1 MQTPG
6 FQGSAVIF
14 DTYTCISI
22 GFKSL
27 AEGVA
32 GGNFEHYYMY
42 LYVILGLTKI
52 YRKNPDA
59 FSSLIRDVEVLLVEN
74 I

>member
-14 DTYTCISI
+14 DTYTW
-22 GFKSL
+22 FKSL

-32 GGNFEHYYMY
+32 GRNFEHYYMY